1 MLGMGMIFNHHPVAP
16 NLEYTTF
23 GREPA
28 PDAPN
33 AANAIGFIAV
43 RDIDVGE
50 ELFSTYGKNDGGKD
64 WFSRRGMELQNP
76 SMSERRI
83 VMEELFSF
91 KQRYCSKI
99 AAGLG
104 RQTWNDRILSLLPPP
119 PRVPFWLDVR
129 WLPPNDAEIG
139 SAYAKVPIRAG
150 ERIELGTGMIL
161 SKSRHLKG
169 TALADLAMNWE
180 VLLPDQQEA
189 LRQLRG
195 QGLLQ
200 LQHNDWLTDSS
211 WNRTDGFTEWEDI
224 AILPIGGNIG
234 LVDRRDAEG
243 ISSHNCRLVIPTAGD
258 DSLSGM
264 KQDQVV
270 VPLEL
275 IATQDIQTG
284 DLLRLNVPYSVNQQH
299 GAVGAVEVAIFQ
311 KELKAMGRLPPEH
324 TRYGIQNTEKR
335 EEL

>member
-1 MLGMGMIFNHHPVAP
+1 
-16 NLEYTTF
+16 
-23 GREPA
+23 
-28 PDAPN
+28 
-33 AANAIGFIAV
+33 
-43 RDIDVGE
+43 
-50 ELFSTYGKNDGGKD
+50 
-64 WFSRRGMELQNP
+64 
-76 SMSERRI
+76 
-83 VMEELFSF
+83 
-91 KQRYCSKI
+91 
-99 AAGLG
+99 
-104 RQTWNDRILSLLPPP
+104 
-119 PRVPFWLDVR
+119 
-129 WLPPNDAEIG
+129 
-139 SAYAKVPIRAG
+139 
-150 ERIELGTGMIL
+150 
-161 SKSRHLKG
+161 
-169 TALADLAMNWE
+169 MNWE